1 MNLRKILKD
10 LGLFFTLVGGVETAR
25 NLYNKRHDTGNILT
39 ELQESKNRTLE
50 AELQKIQLQN
60 SIDKANLDKWRKDAK
75 EYYDKTL
82 DYMKQSDIAK
92 SNGHNDSSAALE
104 KRADEALQLCRE
116 NEDKI
121 NNWINSD
128 DISQSS
134 IVPDFVTDY
143 FNNLIENYRNYLSCL
158 DMEQTLSL
166 LHIIF
171 CISILIALY
180 NLIMVFYSEQIL
192 KYFDLENKYPK
203 FGRFLKMRSK
213 FQLYYFTLN
222 FIIILVV
229 LLFLLLL
236 NIAIFLKL
244 F

>member
-1 MNLRKILKD
+1 MNLRKLLKD
-10 LGLFFTLVGGVETAR
+10 LGLFFTLVGGIETAR
-25 NLYNKRHDTGNILT
+25 NLYNKRRDTGNILT
-39 ELQESKNRTLE
+39 ELQESKNRALE

-60 SIDKANLDKWRKDAK
+60 SIDKVNLDKWRKDAK
-75 EYYDKTL
+75 ENFDKSL

-92 SNGHNDSSAALE
+92 NNGHNESSAALE
-104 KRADEALQLCRE
+104 QRADEALQLCRE

-121 NNWINSD
+121 NNWIYSD
-128 DISQSS
+128 DISKSS

-143 FNNLIENYRNYLSCL
+143 INNLIENYRNYLSCL